1 MLQVK
6 QDDTVKVGQ
15 ELADVGAGSGIHRLH
30 IGSVFCLC
38 HII

>member
-15 ELADVGAGSGIHRLH
+15 ELADVGAGSGTRKQR
-30 IGSVFCLC
+30 IGFCMF
-38 HII
+38 